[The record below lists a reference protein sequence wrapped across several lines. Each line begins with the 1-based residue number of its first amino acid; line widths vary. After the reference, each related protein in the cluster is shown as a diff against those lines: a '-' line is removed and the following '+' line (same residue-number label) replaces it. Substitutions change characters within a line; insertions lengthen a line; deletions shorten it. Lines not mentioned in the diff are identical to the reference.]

1 MEKRR
6 GDSGHTYVAVYATG
20 GRKEGVEEGER
31 LTSYCCGYVREKGSG
46 RTTTH
51 FFFSKDFTSN
61 TRRSLVQ
68 LERGGKWKTEMRKT
82 DERWAGER
90 EKNMTMDYNYQVS
103 EIDHSEQGIMHFY
116 RVNPL
121 MGLFL

>member
-1 MEKRR
+1 MSDGGIEK
-6 GDSGHTYVAVYATG
+6 G
-20 GRKEGVEEGER
+20 EGI
-31 LTSYCCGYVREKGSG
+31 TSSCCGYAREKGSG

-51 FFFSKDFTSN
+51 FFSKDFTSN
-61 TRRSLVQ
+61 TQRSLVQ